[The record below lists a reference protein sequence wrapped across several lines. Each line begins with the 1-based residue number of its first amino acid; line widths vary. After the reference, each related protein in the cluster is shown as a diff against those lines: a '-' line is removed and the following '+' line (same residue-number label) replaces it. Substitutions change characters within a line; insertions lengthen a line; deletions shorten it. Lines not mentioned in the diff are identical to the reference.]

1 VLPAIA
7 SIATAIFVGWL
18 LVFASALFVVD
29 AFSTRDGRRI
39 ALRLLIAALSFAAGF
54 YLLVAP
60 LDGAF
65 TLTVVLSMWFLAVG
79 VARIATG
86 IAQHRVPGAGML
98 VLNGALSLLLGL
110 LIALQLPSSGTWA
123 IGLVVGIDLL
133 FTGVQLLSVARSLR
147 PA

>member
-1 VLPAIA
+1 M
-7 SIATAIFVGWL
+7 
-18 LVFASALFVVD
+18 
-29 AFSTRDGRRI
+29 
-39 ALRLLIAALSFAAGF
+39 LIAALSFAAGF

-79 VARIATG
+79 VARIAIG

-110 LIALQLPSSGTWA
+110 LIALQLPGSGTWA

-147 PA
+147 LA